1 MRDDNAQME
10 MLLGL
15 YRGMGDGELLQ
26 LAAQSDDLT
35 DVARAALA
43 QVMRERSLSVAD
55 DAAPEEADDEPE
67 EGDPSR
73 LREGERWVWTFE
85 DAFQAGE
92 AIRLLDDAKIWH
104 RVIDKSSSGDDDGA
118 SRTLLGL
125 MVIVEEQDYA
135 AAVELFRR
143 RMGLFPE
150 AEVHGAGGSPLSG
163 MEGTELLSMFEREE
177 ALAVADALG
186 RAGISY
192 WWRDGRQ
199 ETEELPDE
207 GTVAIEVRGRDVGE
221 AQVVAEKRLAEMG

>member
-1 MRDDNAQME
+1 ME

-15 YRGMGDGELLQ
+15 YRGMGDGELLR
-26 LAAQSDDLT
+26 LGAQSDDLT
-35 DVARAALA
+35 DVGRDALA
-43 QVMRERSLSVAD
+43 QVMRERSLSV
-55 DAAPEEADDEPE
+55 EDDEAGPAE
-67 EGDPSR
+67 VATEGDPSR
-73 LREGERWVWTFE
+73 LAANERWLWTFE

-92 AIRLLDDAKIWH
+92 AIRLLNEARIWH
-104 RVIDKSSSGDDDGA
+104 RIIEKSLPGDAA
-118 SRTLLGL
+118 SRLLLGL
-125 MVIVEEQDYA
+125 MVIVEEKEYA
-135 AAVELFRR
+135 AAAELLRR
-143 RMGLFPE
+143 KMGLFPE
-150 AEVHGAGGSPLSG
+150 PEVAGAAGSPLSG

-221 AQVVAEKRLAEMG
+221 AQAVAEKRLAELE